1 MWRLFL
7 ILLAISLT
15 HTMRADAATTEEDHA
30 RRKTLETIFESEA
43 GQQFDCFRRSPNGSV
58 LFLPSERFDTG
69 GDSKLGKLSGQFA
82 GHIAKLA
89 QSALEASDA
98 TLAYELLNEAVFFG
112 DTTLADKVVGVRPK
126 SPVAKLATTIH
137 PRLGWKRRDYYRVH
151 TDHYQIVTK
160 DKSAGIEIA
169 TRLETLYSVWGQLF
183 FDCWSDA
190 SRLASAM
197 ERHKTLLPKTT
208 RLHRVVL
215 FANRADYIEYLR
227 ANQPRIDI
235 TLGFYDVNSRTSYF
249 FAGPDSSPA
258 TQLHEVTHQLFQE
271 VQSISPQL
279 KMERNFWAIEGIAL
293 YMESLQRRGSVAVV
307 GGFHANRLQFA
318 RYRRLQEDFYVPLR
332 ELVAMGRDR
341 LQTDERIRRIYSQSA
356 GLAHFLMDG
365 QAAKHRSGFIDYL
378 NAIYKG
384 RDRIDTL
391 ATATSSSLDALDSEY
406 RRFLDV
412 TDADLSS
419 SMIPENSLRSLCLG
433 NTHVTD
439 EGLNT
444 LASQEK
450 LDWLNLTRT
459 DVGDEGLRFIEK
471 TAALRQV
478 SVDGTR
484 ITDQTLRLLARN
496 KGIEELDVSNTAI
509 TDEGLKYLTQMK
521 ALQVLWLSNT
531 AISDDSMRAIGQ
543 LESLRHLAIDGTQ
556 VTEDARSALRKN
568 LPNLTVE

>member
-1 MWRLFL
+1 
-7 ILLAISLT
+7 
-15 HTMRADAATTEEDHA
+15 
-30 RRKTLETIFESEA
+30 
-43 GQQFDCFRRSPNGSV
+43 
-58 LFLPSERFDTG
+58 
-69 GDSKLGKLSGQFA
+69 
-82 GHIAKLA
+82 
-89 QSALEASDA
+89 
-98 TLAYELLNEAVFFG
+98 
-112 DTTLADKVVGVRPK
+112 
-126 SPVAKLATTIH
+126 
-137 PRLGWKRRDYYRVH
+137 
-151 TDHYQIVTK
+151 
-160 DKSAGIEIA
+160 
-169 TRLETLYSVWGQLF
+169 
-183 FDCWSDA
+183 
-190 SRLASAM
+190 
-197 ERHKTLLPKTT
+197 
-208 RLHRVVL
+208 
-215 FANRADYIEYLR
+215 
-227 ANQPRIDI
+227 
-235 TLGFYDVNSRTSYF
+235 
-249 FAGPDSSPA
+249 
-258 TQLHEVTHQLFQE
+258 
-271 VQSISPQL
+271 
-279 KMERNFWAIEGIAL
+279 
-293 YMESLQRRGSVAVV
+293 MESLQRRGSVAVV
-307 GGFHANRLQFA
+307 GGFYANRLQFA

-509 TDEGLKYLTQMK
+509 TDEGLKYLTQLK

-568 LPNLTVE
+568 LPNLTIE